1 LASCEDNQLYRE
13 SVDCDAMDQNK
24 LVELKK
30 LEAGMEDPLT
40 EVLGGQKAC
49 RLLPQTV

>member
-13 SVDCDAMDQNK
+13 SVGCDAMDQSK

-30 LEAGMEDPLT
+30 LEAGMKDPLT
-40 EVLGGQKAC
+40 EVLGGGKAC
-49 RLLPQTV
+49 RLLSQAV